1 MKKKL
6 SEPKTHHL
14 VPSNLQSIKATKKIN
29 ESPTDPRIIRHT
41 LDESFYKTATGH
53 WKRRDEPGEP
63 RKTEYLTIAPDAL
76 RKQKQWDARQR
87 LKKKDA
93 VPTKQGKK
101 LFDEFMREAN
111 TGRAQT
117 VLKQSMGRSKDLDD
131 LLNLYNA
138 SSVLD
143 FENWI
148 LYLKDVLDKSK
159 WI

>member
-6 SEPKTHHL
+6 SEPKIHHL
-14 VPSNLQSIKATKKIN
+14 VPASLQSIRATKKTD
-29 ESPTDPRIIRHT
+29 ESPTDPRTIRHT

-87 LKKKDA
+87 LKRKDA

-101 LFDEFMREAN
+101 LFDEFMREAKAILATTEKSMKN
-111 TGRAQT
+111 TELSIIKSQSH
-117 VLKQSMGRSKDLDD
+117 LMSMGTDL
-131 LLNLYNA
+131 
-138 SSVLD
+138 
-143 FENWI
+143 FTP
-148 LYLKDVLDKSK
+148 
-159 WI
+159 

>member
-14 VPSNLQSIKATKKIN
+14 VPRNLQSIKATKKTD
-29 ESPTDPRIIRHT
+29 ESPTDPRTIRHT

-87 LKKKDA
+87 LKAKGA

-101 LFDEFMREAN
+101 LFDEFMREAIKN
-111 TGRAQT
+111 RVIGKEKGNEQQSRYTKSAQSPR
-117 VLKQSMGRSKDLDD
+117 V
-131 LLNLYNA
+131 
-138 SSVLD
+138 
-143 FENWI
+143 
-148 LYLKDVLDKSK
+148 
-159 WI
+159 

>member
-6 SEPKTHHL
+6 SEPQTHHL
-14 VPSNLQSIKATKKIN
+14 VPSNLQSIKATKKTD

-41 LDESFYKTATGH
+41 LDESFYKTAAGH

-87 LKKKDA
+87 LKRKDA

-148 LYLKDVLDKSK
+148 LYLKDVLDKSR
-159 WI
+159 